1 MGNDLPEEFLEIL
14 KSITAKRPKTVIDHL
29 LKHGQITT
37 KELKETY
44 GYNHPPRAIRDVR
57 ERGIPIIT
65 FRVRS
70 SDGRSIGAYKFGDPS
85 DVRNAKLS
93 GRTEFTKDLKNKLID
108 EYGQKCNITL
118 KTFPKR
124 DLQIDHRIP
133 FEIGGGSEPLSS
145 EVDDYMLLSASA
157 NRAKSWSCKN
167 CPNWTK
173 KVIDT
178 CKNCYWASP
187 ENYDHVATRE
197 IRRLD
202 IIWSD
207 DEVDQYDS
215 LQSASKDTNIGLPD
229 YVKNILE
236 EHLEKNS

>member
-1 MGNDLPEEFLEIL
+1 MDGDLPEEFLKIL
-14 KSITAKRPKTVIDHL
+14 KSVTAKRPKTVIDHL

-37 KELKETY
+37 EEIKETY

-57 ERGIPIIT
+57 EHGIPITT
-65 FRVRS
+65 FRVRG

-93 GRTEFTKDLKNKLID
+93 GRTAFTKDLKAKLID
-108 EYGQKCNITL
+108 KYGQKCNITL
-118 KTFPKR
+118 KKFPKR

-145 EVDDYMLLSASA
+145 NIDDYMLLCASA
-157 NRAKSWSCKN
+157 NRAKSWSCEN

-173 KVIDT
+173 KVVDT
-178 CKNCYWASP
+178 CKNCYWTSP

-215 LQSASKDTNIGLPD
+215 LQDVSKDTNIGLPD
-229 YVKNILE
+229 YVKNILD
-236 EHLEKNS
+236 EHLKKNS